1 MSPRAL
7 QVLIFLGF
15 LATSCLSQA
24 PAPAPTTVSPPPTAL
39 PPVTAETPSPTP
51 VASPP
56 VPVNEPTPAPTTS
69 PITSPVASPPQT
81 DAPAPVPSA
90 GLTPTSAPAPGP
102 DAVAD
107 APGNAAW
114 SNKAFLVGTAVAGA
128 LYAVVLA

>member
-1 MSPRAL
+1 MSPKVF

-24 PAPAPTTVSPPPTAL
+24 PAPAPTTASPPTVL
-39 PPVTAETPSPTP
+39 PPVTAETPSP

-69 PITSPVASPPQT
+69 PVASPPQT
-81 DAPAPVPSA
+81 DSPAPGPSA
-90 GLTPTSAPAPGP
+90 GLTPTPAPAPGP
-102 DAVAD
+102 DGAAD
-107 APGNAAW
+107 APGSAAW
-114 SNKAFLVGTAVAGA
+114 ANKAFLVGTAVAGA